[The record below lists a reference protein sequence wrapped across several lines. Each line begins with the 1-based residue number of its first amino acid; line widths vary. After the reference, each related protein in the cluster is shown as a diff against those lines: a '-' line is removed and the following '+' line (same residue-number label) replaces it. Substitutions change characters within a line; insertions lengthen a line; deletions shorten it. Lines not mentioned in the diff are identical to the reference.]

1 MRFRLMVVA
10 FAAGAVPLAAQQ
22 RVQLPI
28 EDRAIGLRTQSL
40 FSVGVEEGEPW
51 ETFAQ
56 VWQVAF
62 DRGGRLY
69 VLDTGNH
76 RVHVFDE
83 AGKFIRSIG
92 RRGNGPGEFQAPLG
106 IAITSS
112 NELVVNDVVRG
123 IQLFSLDGA
132 FLRTVAVED
141 GSRVVSQIQ
150 PHGTDGFFGELG
162 PMHGL
167 GTRFEGAPPPTPPRR
182 IGYVP
187 RSGAA
192 RTLYAAPPPQTVEQ
206 RTETAPDRGFV
217 AQMPIAFAPRL
228 SWVALPDGRGIA
240 AANGMDYRITLVD
253 DRGTQTRVIE
263 RAIASRK
270 VLQSDRDA
278 FMKAAENETPLVVAG
293 PNGPSGDLM
302 REMQKQRLRN
312 MRFAESMPVI
322 QKLAMDPA
330 GRIWVQRSGS
340 RTADDGPIDLV
351 SLDGRYL
358 GTLTGQKIPS
368 AFGPDGRVA
377 YIEKDDLGVV
387 KVAVRK
393 ISISS

>member
-1 MRFRLMVVA
+1 
-10 FAAGAVPLAAQQ
+10 
-22 RVQLPI
+22 
-28 EDRAIGLRTQSL
+28 
-40 FSVGVEEGEPW
+40 
-51 ETFAQ
+51 
-56 VWQVAF
+56 
-62 DRGGRLY
+62 
-69 VLDTGNH
+69 
-76 RVHVFDE
+76 
-83 AGKFIRSIG
+83 
-92 RRGNGPGEFQAPLG
+92 
-106 IAITSS
+106 
-112 NELVVNDVVRG
+112 
-123 IQLFSLDGA
+123 
-132 FLRTVAVED
+132 
-141 GSRVVSQIQ
+141 
-150 PHGTDGFFGELG
+150 
-162 PMHGL
+162 
-167 GTRFEGAPPPTPPRR
+167 
-182 IGYVP
+182 
-187 RSGAA
+187 
-192 RTLYAAPPPQTVEQ
+192 
-206 RTETAPDRGFV
+206 
-217 AQMPIAFAPRL
+217 
-228 SWVALPDGRGIA
+228 
-240 AANGMDYRITLVD
+240 MDYRITLVD